1 MDRQVSNYLNHD
13 GWMDFQQALLD
24 NPPEEHYAR
33 MTWEEYALEITDD
46 LTTKWWNENKDEEN

>member
-1 MDRQVSNYLNHD
+1 
-13 GWMDFQQALLD
+13 MDFQQALLD